1 LEAPNALLEDFSS
14 ALDNR
19 LLSTPLYLEDVA
31 VVLENDSS
39 APSGR
44 RASLN
49 PAQGL
54 AMPSY
59 RSMKVPFFVESHP
72 TFALLFNFVLSGV

>member
-1 LEAPNALLEDFSS
+1 MEDFSS

-19 LLSTPLYLEDVA
+19 FLSTPFYLEDVA
-31 VVLENDSS
+31 VVLEKESS

-59 RSMKVPFFVESHP
+59 RSMKVHLFVESHP
-72 TFALLFNFVLSGV
+72 TFAPFFTFVLSGV